1 MTAVLYRKTMT
12 HQSNTQRER
21 TERRARFRLKQLV
34 TAAVLTALLTI
45 GLGRFLVMEGYVL
58 EPIRV
63 EPVMQLPE
71 LPNGCEAASLAAV
84 LQFYGYSVDKLD
96 LAYGYIPRVDFWEED
111 GIRYGVDPNEAYPGD
126 PATGIG
132 FYCFAKPLAE
142 GANLYLQQQ
151 ESTLYAY
158 DITGV
163 TQAGL
168 RQYLSDGVPVIVW
181 ITIDGEMPR
190 YSNYEWTDLSTGE
203 TILGLA
209 NVHCVVLTALGE
221 TKCVLADPLD
231 GERVLEKEEFEQM
244 FSAMGCRAVVIHD

>member
-1 MTAVLYRKTMT
+1 M
-12 HQSNTQRER
+12 
-21 TERRARFRLKQLV
+21 
-34 TAAVLTALLTI
+34 
-45 GLGRFLVMEGYVL
+45 
-58 EPIRV
+58 
-63 EPVMQLPE
+63 
-71 LPNGCEAASLAAV
+71 
-84 LQFYGYSVDKLD
+84 
-96 LAYGYIPRVDFWEED
+96 
-111 GIRYGVDPNEAYPGD
+111 
-126 PATGIG
+126 
-132 FYCFAKPLAE
+132 
-142 GANLYLQQQ
+142 QQQ